1 MSSPASYFSRGII
14 VDTNILLLLVIGAYR
29 PSLIGRDRLAAFGFE
44 DYERLLNLL
53 SRFSKIVTTPH
64 VLTEVNNLAA
74 RMVEMR
80 NRQDLQHAIREIVRW
95 LHEEHR
101 AAIVLGQSSAFEWF
115 GLTDAAISMK
125 TLTLY

>member
-1 MSSPASYFSRGII
+1 M
-14 VDTNILLLLVIGAYR
+14 VDTNILVLLVIGAYR